1 MTVKYLGVA
10 LAAGIALVVCGAARA
25 EPFSITSTSFKD
37 GQMLDKK
44 HAGNIASNPNCV
56 GSNVSPQ
63 LKWTNVPAGTKS
75 FAIMVIDPEGLAP
88 AGVAHWIAYGI
99 PATTTE
105 FKEGDL
111 GVQSDKYVGGKSTM
125 GVGNYTGP
133 CTPAGIGLHHYTF
146 VLMATDLE
154 PSALQSGLTRDELV
168 PALKGHVKGST
179 GIVGLFGR
187 P

>member
-1 MTVKYLGVA
+1 
-10 LAAGIALVVCGAARA
+10 
-25 EPFSITSTSFKD
+25 
-37 GQMLDKK
+37 
-44 HAGNIASNPNCV
+44 V
-56 GSNVSPQ
+56 GENVSPQ

-75 FAIMVIDPEGLAP
+75 FAIMLIDPEGLAP

-99 PATTTE
+99 PASTTE

-146 VLMATDLE
+146 ILMATDLE
-154 PSALQSGLTRDELV
+154 PNALQAGLTRDELA

-179 GIVGLFGR
+179 GIVGMFGR